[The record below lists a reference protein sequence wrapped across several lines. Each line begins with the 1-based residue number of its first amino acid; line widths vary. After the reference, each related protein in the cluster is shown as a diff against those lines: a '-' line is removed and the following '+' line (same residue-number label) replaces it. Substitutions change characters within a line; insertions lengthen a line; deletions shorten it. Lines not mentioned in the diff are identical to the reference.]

1 MYLKGKNLARLCFAQ
16 KVWNH
21 GSRSQVLSFVLVAT
35 LMVSL
40 PGVLSGCGSQ
50 KAGIS
55 APTLPARHW
64 LEESPGVPIENK
76 SKLQAAVPNLY
87 DAGKTF
93 SFEDCVFLSIQQS
106 PALVNSAVDIE
117 IKKLDLTSAVWKY
130 LPEPRLRV
138 GISNNL
144 TVYNKN
150 RHDTPANY
158 GKTEFD
164 VEIRATFPNP
174 VETYFEHQARKVLHN
189 LAISTHRKAI
199 DGVIVEIA
207 DIYQRLEAQR
217 KIMEIQKSLVP
228 ISKRVTAYWRKLEAV
243 DGSQGVSLNLAIQR
257 EKEAELKL
265 ERTRIENTMLRTKLK
280 TLAGVESL
288 HKLNISTKNVD
299 DMFKGFQGNSLSWED
314 RWLITEDAFLLRAQ
328 VKLKD
333 FNILVAW
340 AEYVPSLSVAFNQ
353 SPPTGQYQP
362 PDGTDDT
369 FFHLYIDFPLIDWG
383 RRYRGVQ
390 TARMEKAKAFQDQRR
405 ARTKY
410 SNQWLE
416 AKQQV
421 QLADTSLKIAKTSL
435 EVASMK
441 SKEAQINFN
450 AGAIT
455 FPELASAQ
463 EALSEARIAHV
474 DAELKYKLAQ
484 LMWMKV
490 AGILKERYI
499 GKPARELF

>member
-1 MYLKGKNLARLCFAQ
+1 MHFESKKRAWLNLLPKNMGKISQRTVGFVFAIMITA
-16 KVWNH
+16 
-21 GSRSQVLSFVLVAT
+21 SLSAII
-35 LMVSL
+35 
-40 PGVLSGCGSQ
+40 SGCASQ
-50 KAGIS
+50 KAGLS

-87 DAGKTF
+87 DSGKTF
-93 SFEDCVFLSIQQS
+93 TFEDCVFLSIQQS

-117 IKKLDLTSAVWKY
+117 IKKLDLTSAVWRY
-130 LPEPRLRV
+130 LPEPRMRI

-150 RHDTPANY
+150 RRDVPANY
-158 GKTEFD
+158 GKSEFD

-174 VETYFEHQARKVLHN
+174 VETYFNHQARKVLHN
-189 LAISTHRKAI
+189 LAITTHRKAI
-199 DGVIVEIA
+199 DGVITEIA

-217 KIMEIQKSLVP
+217 KTLEIQQSLVP
-228 ISKRVTAYWRKLEAV
+228 LTKKVTAYWRKLEAV
-243 DGSQGVSLNLAIQR
+243 DGSQGVALNLSIQR
-257 EKEAELKL
+257 EREAELKL

-280 TLAGVESL
+280 TLAGVDTL

-299 DMFKGFQGNSLSWED
+299 DMFKGFQASSLSWED
-314 RWLITEDAFLLRAQ
+314 RWLITEDEFLLRAQ

-340 AEYVPSLSVAFNQ
+340 AEYIPSISFALNQ

-362 PDGTDDT
+362 VDGTDDT
-369 FFHLYIDFPLIDWG
+369 FFHLFIDFPLIDWG

-410 SNQWLE
+410 SNDWLE

-421 QLADTSLKIAKTSL
+421 QLAETSVKIAKTSL
-435 EVASMK
+435 DIASMK
-441 SKEAQINFN
+441 AKEAQINFN
-450 AGAIT
+450 AGVIAY
-455 FPELASAQ
+455 PELAGAY
-463 EALSEARIAHV
+463 EALSEAKIAHV
-474 DAELKYKLAQ
+474 DAELKHKLAR

-490 AGILKERYI
+490 AGFLKERYI